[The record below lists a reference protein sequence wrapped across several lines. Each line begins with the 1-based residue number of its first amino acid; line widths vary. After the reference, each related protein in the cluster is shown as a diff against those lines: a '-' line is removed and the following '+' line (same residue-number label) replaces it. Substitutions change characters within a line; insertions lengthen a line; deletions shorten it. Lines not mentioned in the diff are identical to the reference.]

1 MRRTLT
7 TALCLLSLFATS
19 ATDARA
25 DFDDGYFPVARGNTW
40 VYRDAGGAEH
50 TIDVDSTRAVSG
62 VRNYRLRGFNG
73 ASHWIRQT
81 TTGRVYAGTT
91 RLWYRFD
98 GAVGTSWTFSVA
110 GSAIPGSNG
119 ARLQVVSVDE
129 SVTVPA
135 GTFSTVHLRWR
146 ASGVADAGITDE
158 WFARGVGL
166 VKRTEQSFAGPR
178 SRVLVRA
185 TISGAAIPAPGGG
198 GGIIPA
204 IGGTPGAGAFGIQ
217 GDVPASRVGLRVI
230 LGQALVKPA
239 AMAFHPDGSLWIVN
253 RGDDSVVILD
263 DAGLPTMRGRKH
275 VDDSA
280 HFNNNPLALA
290 FSRRRVELAVALESR
305 NDYNGAAPPNDFTGP
320 TLWDADR
327 SVFTGGAASHL
338 DMLHHSPLAVG
349 IAAGAATTGTDRR
362 EYWVFN
368 GNSGC
373 IDRYFFNEPHVHGGH
388 DHSDGLTYRY
398 GSGLRRVANVPGHL
412 ALDTASGVLYVADTG
427 NGRVVKLDTR
437 ATDVATATP
446 IAGIHNETPLLRV
459 PGARLE
465 AVTAPGALTRPA
477 GLIVSSAGKL
487 IVSDHGTGKLSV
499 FAPDGT
505 LEGSADTGLGAGALA
520 GLVET
525 RDGKLWVLDMAG
537 GRVLEVTV
545 QP

>member
-1 MRRTLT
+1 MRRTL
-7 TALCLLSLFATS
+7 TALCLLSLLAAT
-19 ATDARA
+19 ANEARA
-25 DFDDGYFPVARGNTW
+25 DFDAGYFPVARGNTW
-40 VYRDAGGAEH
+40 VYRDAAGAEQ
-50 TIDVDSTRAVSG
+50 TIDIDSTRAVSG

-98 GAVGTSWTFSVA
+98 GAVGTTWTFAVA
-110 GSAIPGSNG
+110 GSSIPGSNG
-119 ARLQVVSVDE
+119 ARVQVVSRDE
-129 SVTVPA
+129 SLTVPA

-146 ASGVADAGITDE
+146 ASGVADAGVTDE

-185 TISGAAIPAPGGG
+185 TISGAAIPSGGG

-204 IGGTPGAGAFGIQ
+204 IGGAAGAGAYGIR
-217 GDVPASRVGLRVI
+217 GEVPASRVTLRVV
-230 LGQALVKPA
+230 LAQDLVKPA

-253 RGDDSVVILD
+253 RGDDSFVIVD
-263 DAGLPTMRGRKH
+263 DAGEPTMRRRKL

-290 FSRRRVELAVALESR
+290 FSRRRVELATALEMR
-305 NDYNGAAPPNDFTGP
+305 NDYNGAGQPNDFSGP
-320 TLWDADR
+320 TLWDATR
-327 SVFTGGAASHL
+327 SIFTGGAASHL
-338 DMLHHSPLAVG
+338 DMLHHSPLAHG

-368 GNSGC
+368 GLSGC
-373 IDRYFFNEPHVHGGH
+373 IDRYFFNAPHVHGGH
-388 DHSDGLTYRY
+388 DHSDGLTLRY
-398 GSGLRRVANVPGHL
+398 GAGLRRVANVPGHL

-427 NGRVVKLDTR
+427 NGRIVRLDPR
-437 ATDVATATP
+437 ATDPATATP
-446 IAGIHNETPLLRV
+446 IAGIHGETPLLRV
-459 PGARLE
+459 PGARLD
-465 AVTAPGALTRPA
+465 AVTAPGALVRPA
-477 GLIVSSAGKL
+477 GLLVSGGKL
-487 IVSDHGTGKLSV
+487 VVSDHGSGKLSI
-499 FAPDGT
+499 FAADGT

-537 GRVLEVTV
+537 GRVLEVGV